1 MKMGLVLEI
10 IFLVVAVILLA
21 VAGGFITHTAAT
33 LTGLAG
39 YDANKD
45 LQTAHKYSSWA
56 AVVTWITIALIIVGG
71 VLMIFFF
78 PEEAEAEAV
87 SGLSFGKILVYL
99 FIFLA
104 VVGIFVVGILSAIA
118 ASDISKSGVQDNK
131 LTYRNSI
138 IATVLA
144 ILGGVTLIII
154 AFVAIFRK
162 PKVKEDTE
170 TKVLEKEVAEQ
181 KIKNMEPPAPRRK
194 PLAETYAERRNTEVP
209 RESIAARI
217 AESKER
223 DRNTNIYR
231 LPDEFRGED
240 IPDFRNYGLRDYIN
254 AGRGLLRNYMNTGSF
269 VPQQGPPPPEWFQ
282 EELVRDPELASNL

>member
-1 MKMGLVLEI
+1 MGLVLEI

-39 YDANKD
+39 YNANKD

-170 TKVLEKEVAEQ
+170 TKDLEKEVAEQ
-181 KIKNMEPPAPRRK
+181 KIKNEEKKVEVAK
-194 PLAETYAERRNTEVP
+194 ESQAAKISERRREEENTLRYNLPEESGYP
-209 RESIAARI
+209 RSRARQSQRI
-217 AESKER
+217 
-223 DRNTNIYR
+223 
-231 LPDEFRGED
+231 
-240 IPDFRNYGLRDYIN
+240 
-254 AGRGLLRNYMNTGSF
+254 
-269 VPQQGPPPPEWFQ
+269 PEWFQ
-282 EELVRDPELASNL
+282 EELVRDPELSQNLY